1 MEPESVSILMNLLN
15 LSPVVAI
22 LVWVVYYF
30 RGEVSMKN
38 TEIKELNQALRDTQ
52 KETIL
57 AINKLTD
64 VVQDLRDVIR
74 EKLK

>member
-15 LSPVVAI
+15 LSPVIAV

-30 RGEVSMKN
+30 KREIEAKN
-38 TEIKELNQALRDTQ
+38 LEIKELNQALRDTQ
-52 KETIL
+52 KEGIL
-57 AINKLTD
+57 TINKLTD
-64 VVQDLRDVIR
+64 VVQDLRDLIK

>member
-64 VVQDLRDVIR
+64 VVQDLRDVIK

>member
-1 MEPESVSILMNLLN
+1 MEPESVNILMNLLN

-64 VVQDLRDVIR
+64 VVQDLRDVIK